1 MRYKLTNWKTFI
13 MAAMLLLALAIVFE
27 GPSVSAAGHSVTR
40 ITLSPPTPNILLH
53 GQRVTIS
60 FSYATTQA
68 GGVRIFARPFTGGAA
83 SPGYSASPAG
93 ISPAGSGTGSQ
104 FFTINSGNVTVD
116 QIRIQMWNAN
126 QTTLLFEA
134 FLPVHYQYRAP

>member
-1 MRYKLTNWKTFI
+1 MRHRLIKWKTFAT
-13 MAAMLLLALAIVFE
+13 AAIILLSLSVPAAAH
-27 GPSVSAAGHSVTR
+27 SVSR
-40 ITLSPPTPNILLH
+40 ITLTPPTPNILVH

-93 ISPAGSGTGSQ
+93 ISPTGSGTSSQ

-116 QIRIQMWNAN
+116 QIRIQMWNAS

-134 FLPVHYQYRAP
+134 FLPVNYQYRAP